1 VYRAAAQV
9 RLRPRRR
16 RDVLAGARQ
25 ALAFLR
31 DEEPHLPEV
40 SMQAQ
45 PTVGEI
51 MTRDVV
57 TLFEEDNLARV
68 RSELAHYRF
77 HHLPVVDDGKLVGML
92 SQRDLL
98 HAVAS
103 LEATPSP
110 IELAREARLL
120 EQTFVRNIMQTDVV
134 TVRVDDSLRDATRR
148 MLERGIGALPVV
160 DREDKLVG
168 IVTEHD
174 LLRTIAET

>member
-1 VYRAAAQV
+1 
-9 RLRPRRR
+9 
-16 RDVLAGARQ
+16 
-25 ALAFLR
+25 
-31 DEEPHLPEV
+31 
-40 SMQAQ
+40 MQQ
-45 PTVGEI
+45 GQTVGEI

-98 HAVAS
+98 RAVS
-103 LEATPSP
+103 ETGSSP
-110 IELAREARLL
+110 IDLAREARML
-120 EQTFVRNIMQTDVV
+120 EEMFVRHVMRTEVA
-134 TVRVDDSLRDATRR
+134 TVYEDDSLGHATQQ

-160 DREDKLVG
+160 DHQDRLVG

-174 LLRTIAET
+174 LLRTIATSRA